1 MFIATPVIASL
12 KAIFT
17 YFDDKYDILKTNN
30 ENEE

>member
-1 MFIATPVIASL
+1 MFISTPVIAVL

-17 YFDDKYDILKTNN
+17 YFDDKYDLIKIKD